1 MTAFSEFISGVIL
14 ITSVIK
20 IRRFMLASTES
31 AQEVD
36 VKTLTMHTLAFGL
49 YLASITIY
57 TIVYCIYLS
66 HPNPERI
73 MDTTAITQMIVY
85 ACSFIS

>member
-20 IRRFMLASTES
+20 IRRFMLASTDS

-49 YLASITIY
+49 YLASRADY
-57 TIVYCIYLS
+57 
-66 HPNPERI
+66 R
-73 MDTTAITQMIVY
+73 
-85 ACSFIS
+85 